1 MFDGLLLFRPLSPI
15 LSESDMTEPDTM
27 TYIRAGSC
35 VRTHFTNRGMCQN
48 VDNAV
53 FWFVGARFSFYTL
66 PCCKKDLDVFQKD
79 GDVS

>member
-1 MFDGLLLFRPLSPI
+1 MEKAQVIFWNTTINKIANI
-15 LSESDMTEPDTM
+15 L
-27 TYIRAGSC
+27 C
-35 VRTHFTNRGMCQN
+35 FKHKKKGMCQN

-79 GDVS
+79 EGVS